1 MYQTIY
7 LICLVLLTIPGKS
20 QNEEISLA
28 IITLALSNLTI
39 ESSNIKVIFS
49 LDINLNLN
57 LNTAHAA
64 GEIEIITV
72 SAQRYQRPDYHNT
85 LAHISVG
92 SYCGDDSEQLERAQ
106 RQMEEDIAE
115 VFSLQPSGC
124 DLHNLPPLAP
134 DGCSSEFGG
143 VDFF

>member
-7 LICLVLLTIPGKS
+7 LICLVLLTITGKS

-49 LDINLNLN
+49 LDIN

>member
-1 MYQTIY
+1 
-7 LICLVLLTIPGKS
+7 VLLTITGKS

-72 SAQRYQRPDYHNT
+72 SA
-85 LAHISVG
+85 
-92 SYCGDDSEQLERAQ
+92 
-106 RQMEEDIAE
+106 
-115 VFSLQPSGC
+115 
-124 DLHNLPPLAP
+124 
-134 DGCSSEFGG
+134 
-143 VDFF
+143 

>member
-7 LICLVLLTIPGKS
+7 LICLVLLTITGKS

-28 IITLALSNLTI
+28 IITLTLSNLTI